1 MPQNTYVGPVA
12 EFYDVAEELNS
23 QPAAVDK
30 AVSFLAEL
38 VGDGPVLEFAIGTGR
53 LALPLSKRGVEVHG
67 VEISADM
74 LAQLSIKP
82 GAEAIRVA
90 VGDMATTQ
98 MPGAGS
104 FSLVYLVYNTIGNL
118 LEQSEQ
124 VACFANAA
132 HHLRPGGTFVIE
144 LYVPQLRRMPP
155 GESSYACD
163 VSPRHLNFDTYDF
176 ANQRLVSHHFWPHA
190 DGRMTTGDSHHRYA
204 WPAELDLMAQLAG
217 LRLRERWGD
226 WEHSAFTGESV
237 QHVSVWEKPLAVERA
252 MR

>member
-1 MPQNTYVGPVA
+1 MPQNTFVGPVA
-12 EFYDVAEELNS
+12 EFYDAAEVLNS
-23 QPAAVDK
+23 QPAAIEP

-38 VGDGPVLEFAIGTGR
+38 AGDGPVLEFAIGTGR
-53 LALPLSKRGVEVHG
+53 LALPLRERGVEVHG
-67 VEISADM
+67 IEISEDM
-74 LAQLSIKP
+74 LAQLRPKP
-82 GAEAIRVA
+82 GAEAIPIT
-90 VGDMATTQ
+90 VGDMATTRV
-98 MPGAGS
+98 PGAGN

-144 LYVPQLRRMPP
+144 LYIPQLRRMPP
-155 GESSYACD
+155 GESSCASD
-163 VSPRHLNFDTYDF
+163 ISPRHLNFDTYDF

-226 WEHSAFTGESV
+226 WTRIRIHRREHPARLRVGKA
-237 QHVSVWEKPLAVERA
+237 VSQR
-252 MR
+252 